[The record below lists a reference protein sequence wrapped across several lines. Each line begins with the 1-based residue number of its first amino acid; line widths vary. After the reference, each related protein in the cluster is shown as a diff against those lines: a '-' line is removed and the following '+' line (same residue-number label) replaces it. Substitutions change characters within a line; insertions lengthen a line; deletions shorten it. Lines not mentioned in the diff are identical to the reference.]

1 MRTTRWQ
8 RWSGLL
14 FVTPWLITFLWF
26 TLGPFIASIYLSFTN
41 YRFIGLPEWVGMNNY
56 VRLFT
61 DDAKFI
67 RSVINTL
74 YYTAVH
80 VPGIMIMAFFVAI
93 LLNQKVKGQPIYR
106 TAFYLPSVTAGV
118 ATAYLW
124 ILLLQPN
131 GLVNQ
136 FLGLVG
142 IDGPNW
148 LTSSTWAMPALILMS
163 FWGLGTTM
171 IIYLAALQGIPQHLY
186 EAASV
191 DGAGV
196 IRKMWHVTVPMMT
209 PAIFLT
215 AVLQIIGSWQVFT
228 QALIVTNGGPRDS
241 TLFILLHLY
250 RTGFEYFQMG
260 YASAIAWVLFVII
273 LVFTILQFGVAR
285 RWVYYEGSTER

>member
-14 FVTPWLITFLWF
+14 FIAPWLITFLWF
-26 TLGPFIASIYLSFTN
+26 TLGPFIASIFLSFTN
-41 YRFIGLPEWVGMNNY
+41 YRFIGLPEWVGLNNY

-67 RSVINTL
+67 RSIINTL

-93 LLNQKVKGQPIYR
+93 LLNQKVRGQPIYR

-131 GLVNQ
+131 GLINQ
-136 FLGLVG
+136 FLGIVG

-273 LVFTILQFGVAR
+273 LVFTIIQFGVAR

>member
-1 MRTTRWQ
+1 M
-8 RWSGLL
+8 L
-14 FVTPWLITFLWF
+14 FIAPWLITFLWF

-41 YRFIGLPEWVGMNNY
+41 YRFIGLPSWVGLDNY

-61 DDAKFI
+61 DDPKFI
-67 RSVINTL
+67 RSIINTL

-273 LVFTILQFGVAR
+273 LIFTVMQFGIAR
-285 RWVYYEGSTER
+285 RWVYYEGATER

>member
-14 FVTPWLITFLWF
+14 FIAPWLITFLWF
-26 TLGPFIASIYLSFTN
+26 TLGPFIASIFLSFTN
-41 YRFIGLPEWVGMNNY
+41 YRFIGLPTWIGLDNY

-285 RWVYYEGSTER
+285 RWVYYEGSAER